1 MQRWVTVTRV
11 LCVQVRAGE
20 YETIYSNMHPFGLGG
35 VVGSVPLTGM
45 YKTARGRIGESKGDD
60 HPASIPERAY

>member
-1 MQRWVTVTRV
+1 MNISQRD
-11 LCVQVRAGE
+11 LCAQVRAGE

-35 VVGSVPLTGM
+35 VVGTVPLTGM
-45 YKTARGRIGESKGDD
+45 YNTARGRIGESKGDD